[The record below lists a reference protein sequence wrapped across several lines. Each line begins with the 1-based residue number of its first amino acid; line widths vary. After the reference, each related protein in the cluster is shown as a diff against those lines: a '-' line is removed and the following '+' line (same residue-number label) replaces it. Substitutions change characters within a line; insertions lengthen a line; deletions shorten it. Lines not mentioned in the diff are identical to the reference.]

1 MSQPLV
7 PKPVSSEPTSNN
19 SADADMVLSEYGGMA
34 GLRRDWRRF
43 SRNRLAVVGLGFI
56 LFLFLIAFTAD
67 WVAPYHYETTN
78 PPAALEASSLKHWFG
93 TDELGRDMLSRVI
106 YSARNAILVSFGS
119 VMIGLAV
126 GAFIGAVSGF
136 YGGMLDIAVM
146 RVVDIMFAFP
156 QFLLLI
162 ILVTALGRGLGTMFI
177 AIGITSWAGYA
188 RLVRGQILSA
198 KNNDYVEAARC
209 LGSGNGHIIR
219 KYILPNI
226 IGPIIVAISFGVP
239 AGMLAESAMSL
250 IGMGLRPPMPSWGN
264 LISAGM
270 MQMYGFPHL
279 VLWPSLTFGF
289 TLLAFTF
296 VGDGLREIYGKE

>member
-1 MSQPLV
+1 MATAATMEKAILPHN
-7 PKPVSSEPTSNN
+7 PE
-19 SADADMVLSEYGGMA
+19 DAEASEYGGMA
-34 GLRRDWRRF
+34 KFKKDFRRF
-43 SRNRLAVVGLGFI
+43 RRNKLAVAGLIYIII
-56 LFLFLIAFTAD
+56 LFTAAFLAD
-67 WVAPYHYETTN
+67 YVAPYHYSTPS
-78 PPAALEASSLKHWFG
+78 PPHALETSTIHHWFG
-93 TDELGRDMLSRVI
+93 TDELGRDMFSRI
-106 YSARNAILVSFGS
+106 LYSARNAIIVSFGA
-119 VMIGLAV
+119 VLIGLAV
-126 GAFIGAVSGF
+126 GALVGAISGF
-136 YGGMLDIAVM
+136 YGGILDIVTM

-156 QFLLLI
+156 QFLLLV
-162 ILVTALGRGLGTMFI
+162 ILVAVMGRGLGTMFV

-226 IGPIIVAISFGVP
+226 VGPIIVAVSFGIP
-239 AGMLAESAMSL
+239 AGMMAESAMSL

-270 MQMYGFPHL
+270 MEMYGFPHL
-279 VLWPSLTFGF
+279 VLWPAATFGV

-296 VGDGLREIYGKE
+296 VGDGLREMYGKE

>member
-1 MSQPLV
+1 MSTATTLPPAAEAAYDPL
-7 PKPVSSEPTSNN
+7 
-19 SADADMVLSEYGGMA
+19 ADAGSQYGGIA
-34 GLRRDWRRF
+34 GLKRDWRKF
-43 SRNRLAVVGLGFI
+43 KRNKPAVVGLFFI
-56 LFLFLIAFTAD
+56 LALFTLAFLAP
-67 WVAPYHYETTN
+67 WVAPYHYETTH
-78 PPAALEASSLKHWFG
+78 PARALEGASLAHWFG
-93 TDELGRDMLSRVI
+93 TDELGRDMLSRI
-106 YSARNAILVSFGS
+106 LYSARNAIVVSFGA
-119 VMIGLAV
+119 VLIGLAV
-126 GAFIGAVSGF
+126 GALVGALSGF
-136 YGGMLDIAVM
+136 YGGILDILVM

-156 QFLLLI
+156 QFLLLV
-162 ILVTALGRGLGTMFI
+162 ILVAVMGRGLGTMFI

-209 LGSGNGHIIR
+209 LGAPNGHIIR

-226 IGPIIVAISFGVP
+226 VGPIIVAVSFGVP

-279 VLWPSLTFGF
+279 VLWPSLTFGA

-296 VGDGLREIYGKE
+296 VGDGLREVYGKE

>member
-1 MSQPLV
+1 MTTAAPSAPRAETLDDPLANAGSQ
-7 PKPVSSEPTSNN
+7 
-19 SADADMVLSEYGGMA
+19 YGGIA
-34 GLRRDWRRF
+34 GLKRDWRRF
-43 SRNRLAVVGLGFI
+43 RRNKLAVAGLFFI
-56 LFLFLIAFTAD
+56 LALFAAAFLAPWI
-67 WVAPYHYETTN
+67 APYHYETTQ
-78 PPAALEASSLKHWFG
+78 PAHALEGASAAHWFG
-93 TDELGRDMLSRVI
+93 TDELGRDMFSRI
-106 YSARNAILVSFGS
+106 LYSARNAIVVSFGA
-119 VMIGLAV
+119 VIIGLAV
-126 GAFIGAVSGF
+126 GALVGAVSGF
-136 YGGMLDIAVM
+136 YGGILDIAVM

-156 QFLLLI
+156 QFLLLV
-162 ILVTALGRGLGTMFI
+162 ILVAVMGRGLFTMFV

-188 RLVRGQILSA
+188 RLVRGQILAA

-209 LGSGNGHIIR
+209 LGAPNGHIIR

-226 IGPIIVAISFGVP
+226 VGPIIVAVSFGVP

-279 VLWPSLTFGF
+279 VLWPALTFGL